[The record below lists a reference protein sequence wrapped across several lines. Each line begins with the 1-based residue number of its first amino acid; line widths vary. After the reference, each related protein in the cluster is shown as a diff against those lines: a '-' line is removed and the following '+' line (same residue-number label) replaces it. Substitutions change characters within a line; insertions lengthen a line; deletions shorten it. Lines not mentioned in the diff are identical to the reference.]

1 MPQDTV
7 RIMKTFRVVVLTV
20 LALATFAACGDD
32 DEPSTADT
40 TAPATEAETLTAE
53 LEGGAAE
60 VPAPGDPDGKG
71 TAQVTLDDNTG
82 EVCYDITVEGIA
94 PPAAAHIHEGAAGTS
109 GPVVITFDPT
119 KIGEGETCLTGQK
132 TEDVE
137 RILANPAGFYVNVHT
152 PDFQGGAVRGQLSKG

>member
-7 RIMKTFRVVVLTV
+7 RTMKTFRVVVLTV
-20 LALATFAACGDD
+20 LAVVALAACGDD
-32 DEPSTADT
+32 DEPT
-40 TAPATEAETLTAE
+40 TAETTSPATEAVTLTAE

-60 VPAPGDPDGKG
+60 VPAPGDPDGTG
-71 TAQVTLDDNTG
+71 TAKVTLDDTSG

-94 PPAAAHIHEGAAGTS
+94 APAAAHIHEGAEGTS

-132 TEDVE
+132 TADIE
-137 RILANPAGFYVNVHT
+137 RILANPENFYVNVHT
-152 PDFQGGAVRGQLSKG
+152 ADFQGGAVRGQLTEE